1 MLIDVL
7 WKRDWRT
14 KRTSISTTFS
24 IACRQSSAF
33 VSSILPSTYWDTEVS
48 FPELKESADSLSS
61 GKETSVSQYVLGKME
76 ETKAE
81 LCLQAMEKVVEMLV
95 RFVRQ
100 SRFQSTSIS
109 IPTPALPAT
118 GQG

>member
-1 MLIDVL
+1 
-7 WKRDWRT
+7 
-14 KRTSISTTFS
+14 
-24 IACRQSSAF
+24 
-33 VSSILPSTYWDTEVS
+33 
-48 FPELKESADSLSS
+48 
-61 GKETSVSQYVLGKME
+61 ME

-81 LCLQAMEKVVEMLV
+81 LCLQVMEKVVDMLV